1 MANPNFK
8 GRPVGSG
15 KSTFIEDPALG
26 DFKIAIDEYSF
37 NVIDTVKGK
46 TAGFHTSLPR
56 AILAIAKYQMLEDRT
71 YNLEEY
77 AQQFEETHQK
87 LKEAILK

>member
-1 MANPNFK
+1 
-8 GRPVGSG
+8 
-15 KSTFIEDPALG
+15 
-26 DFKIAIDEYSF
+26 
-37 NVIDTVKGK
+37 
-46 TAGFHTSLPR
+46 
-56 AILAIAKYQMLEDRT
+56 MLEDRT